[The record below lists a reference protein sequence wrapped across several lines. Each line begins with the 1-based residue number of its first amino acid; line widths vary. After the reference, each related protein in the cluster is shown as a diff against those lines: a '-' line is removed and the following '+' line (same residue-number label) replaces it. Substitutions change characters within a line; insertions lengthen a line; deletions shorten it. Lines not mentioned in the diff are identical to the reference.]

1 MKFVPILSAL
11 LVLAG
16 IYVFIFER
24 DRFVPFD
31 QSGSETPVEGAET
44 VEAEGDTQIER
55 PVPVVVQSSTAQD
68 IASAVILRGRT
79 EATRRVDVR
88 AETTGTVISEPLS
101 SGTMVAEG
109 QLLCELDPGTRNAQL
124 AQARAALEEAR
135 LNDQASSTLAERGFG
150 SETTAAARRAQL
162 GAALAAVEQAEKE
175 IERLRI
181 TAPFAG
187 TLETETAELGAL
199 LQPGSAC
206 ATVMSLERVR
216 FVGFV
221 PEREVSRI
229 RVGSPVQVRLVDG
242 NTVRGNVTFVSN
254 SADPQTRTFRIEAE
268 VDNTDRSIRD
278 GATAEISIAISA
290 GEAHLLPQAA
300 LTLDD
305 AGQIGVRI
313 VRDGAAYF
321 LPTTVIR
328 DEMDGVWL
336 AGLPD
341 QADVIV
347 VGQEFVSDGRAVR
360 AVSTDEVLQ

>member
-1 MKFVPILSAL
+1 MKIVPILSAL

-24 DRFVPFD
+24 DRFMPAAPPTEMAEAD
-31 QSGSETPVEGAET
+31 IAPAAAPDATPM
-44 VEAEGDTQIER
+44 ER
-55 PVPVVVQSSTAQD
+55 AVPVVIQPSTAQTV
-68 IASAVILRGRT
+68 ASGVILRGRT

-88 AETTGTVISEPLS
+88 AETTGTVISEPLA
-101 SGTMVAEG
+101 SGTMVSAG

-206 ATVMSLERVR
+206 ATVMSLDRIR

-221 PEREVSRI
+221 PELEVARI
-229 RVGSPVQVRLVDG
+229 AIGSPVEVRMIDG
-242 NTVRGNVTFVSN
+242 TTVSGDVTFVAN
-254 SADPQTRTFRIEAE
+254 SADPATRTFRIEAE
-268 VDNTDRSIRD
+268 VDNTDRRIRD

-290 GEAHLLPQAA
+290 GEAHFLPQAA

-321 LPTTVIR
+321 VPTTVIR
-328 DEMDGVWL
+328 DEMNGVWL
-336 AGLPD
+336 GGLPD
-341 QADVIV
+341 QADVII
-347 VGQEFVSDGRAVR
+347 VGQEFVNDGRSVRPVR
-360 AVSTDEVLQ
+360 ADEVLQ